1 MSSIR
6 DQLLKAGLV
15 TEEQVKQAEAKPKPR
30 PNKNNKSAAGH
41 SKNKKNQNTKAVPKK
56 TAVKKRELTDL
67 ELFYKERETKD
78 KAEKLE
84 QEKQRKEATRIR
96 KEKRAKIG
104 LLIKTNLLN
113 DDAAENRYNF
123 VVGSS
128 VKYLFVTEAQ
138 QTQLSNGE
146 LAIVFL
152 GEKRCL
158 IPTEIGKQI
167 LAIEPSRIV
176 IISEPEEST

>member
-15 TEEQVKQAEAKPKPR
+15 TEEQVKQAETKPK
-30 PNKNNKSAAGH
+30 A
-41 SKNKKNQNTKAVPKK
+41 NKKNKPSVNQSKQGKNTKPR
-56 TAVKKRELTDL
+56 TAKPQAKKRELTDL
-67 ELFYKERETKD
+67 ERFYQERDTTD
-78 KAEKLE
+78 KAEKAE

-104 LLIKTNLLN
+104 SLIKTNMVN
-113 DDAAENRYNF
+113 DEAAEHRYNF

-138 QTQLSNGE
+138 QEQLAKGE

-158 IPTEIGKQI
+158 IPAEIGKEI
-167 LAIEPSRIV
+167 KAIEQSRLV
-176 IISEPEEST
+176 IFCEPEGT

>member
-15 TEEQVKQAEAKPKPR
+15 TEEQVKQAESKPKKNKAKPQTKQATPKQRSQKPQ
-30 PNKNNKSAAGH
+30 K
-41 SKNKKNQNTKAVPKK
+41 
-56 TAVKKRELTDL
+56 KKRELTDL
-67 ELFYKERETKD
+67 ERFYQQRDATD
-78 KAEKLE
+78 KAEQAE
-84 QEKQRKEATRIR
+84 QEKKRKEAARIR

-104 LLIKTNLLN
+104 NLIKTNLVN
-113 DDAAENRYNF
+113 DDTAEHRYNF

-138 QTQLSNGE
+138 QTQLANGE

-167 LAIEPSRIV
+167 QSIEPSRLV
-176 IISEPEEST
+176 VFCEPEWLLFE

>member
-15 TEEQVKQAEAKPKPR
+15 TEEQVKQAETKPKVNRKNKPATPHSKQGKNTKPRNAKPQSKP
-30 PNKNNKSAAGH
+30 
-41 SKNKKNQNTKAVPKK
+41 
-56 TAVKKRELTDL
+56 RELTDL
-67 ELFYKERETKD
+67 ERFYKERDTTD
-78 KAEKLE
+78 KAEKAE

-104 LLIKTNLLN
+104 LLIKSNIMN
-113 DDAAENRYNF
+113 DEAAEHRYNF

-138 QTQLSNGE
+138 QEQLAKGE

-158 IPTEIGKQI
+158 IPAEIGKEI
-167 LAIEPSRIV
+167 KVIEQSRLV
-176 IISEPEEST
+176 IFCEPESDT

>member
-15 TEEQVKQAEAKPKPR
+15 TEEQVKQAETKPKMH
-30 PNKNNKSAAGH
+30 K
-41 SKNKKNQNTKAVPKK
+41 KNKATVAKSKQGKNAKTSRPKPQSK
-56 TAVKKRELTDL
+56 PRELTDL
-67 ELFYKERETKD
+67 ERFYQERESTD
-78 KAEKLE
+78 KAEKAE
-84 QEKQRKEATRIR
+84 QEKQRKEAVRIR

-104 LLIKTNLLN
+104 ALIKSNMAN
-113 DDAAENRYNF
+113 DDTAEHRYNF

-138 QTQLSNGE
+138 QEQLANGE

-167 LAIEPSRIV
+167 KAIEQSRLV
-176 IISEPEEST
+176 IFCEPESTD

>member
-15 TEEQVKQAEAKPKPR
+15 TEEQVKQAETKPKPRPR
-30 PNKNNKSAAGH
+30 PNKNNKPNSGAGKH
-41 SKNKKNQNTKAVPKK
+41 AKSNKPVSKKAS
-56 TAVKKRELTDL
+56 VKKRELTDL
-67 ELFYKERETKD
+67 ERFYQERDTTD
-78 KAEKLE
+78 KAEKAE
-84 QEKQRKEATRIR
+84 KEKQRKEATRIR

-104 LLIKTNLLN
+104 LLIKSNLVN
-113 DDAAENRYNF
+113 DDTAEQRYNF

-158 IPTEIGKQI
+158 IPSEIGKQI

-176 IISEPEEST
+176 IISEPDESA

>member
-15 TEEQVKQAEAKPKPR
+15 TEEQVKQSVAKPKPK
-30 PNKNNKSAAGH
+30 PNR
-41 SKNKKNQNTKAVPKK
+41 NKKPKGDQAKAKPSVAKPP
-56 TAVKKRELTDL
+56 VKKRELTDL
-67 ELFYKERETKD
+67 ERFYQERDTTD
-78 KAEKLE
+78 KAEKAE
-84 QEKQRKEATRIR
+84 HEMQRKEATRIR

-104 LLIKTNLLN
+104 SLIKTNLVN
-113 DDAAENRYNF
+113 DETAEHRYNF

-138 QTQLSNGE
+138 LEQLSSGE

-158 IPTEIGKQI
+158 IPVDIGKQI
-167 LAIEPSRIV
+167 KEIEQSRLV
-176 IISEPEEST
+176 IFSEPEGSD

>member
-15 TEEQVKQAEAKPKPR
+15 TEEQVKEAETKPPAKKKRQSPSRDSQPR
-30 PNKNNKSAAGH
+30 QNA
-41 SKNKKNQNTKAVPKK
+41 KNKASKPQQ
-56 TAVKKRELTDL
+56 KKRELTDL
-67 ELFYKERETKD
+67 EQFYQQRDTTE
-78 KAEKLE
+78 KAEKAE
-84 QEKQRKEATRIR
+84 QDKQRKEAARIR

-104 LLIKTNLLN
+104 ALIKTNMVN
-113 DDAAENRYNF
+113 DEAAEHRYNF

-138 QTQLSNGE
+138 QELLSSGE

-158 IPTEIGKQI
+158 IASEVGKQI
-167 LAIEPSRIV
+167 QDIEPSRLV
-176 IISEPEEST
+176 IICEPESK

>member
-30 PNKNNKSAAGH
+30 PNKNNKPTKGSA
-41 SKNKKNQNTKAVPKK
+41 KNKATSKPVAKK
-56 TAVKKRELTDL
+56 PPVKKRELTDL
-67 ELFYKERETKD
+67 ERFYQERDTKD
-78 KAEKLE
+78 KAEKVE
-84 QEKQRKEATRIR
+84 QDKQRKEAARIR
-96 KEKRAKIG
+96 KENRAKIG
-104 LLIKTNLLN
+104 SLIKTNIVN
-113 DDAAENRYNF
+113 DENAEHRYNF

-138 QTQLSNGE
+138 QEQLSKGE

-158 IPTEIGKQI
+158 IPSEVGKQI
-167 LAIEPSRIV
+167 LLIEPSRIV
-176 IISEPEEST
+176 IISEPDESA

>member
-15 TEEQVKQAEAKPKPR
+15 TEEQVKQAETKPKSKPR
-30 PNKNNKSAAGH
+30 SNKNTRTASGAA
-41 SKNKKNQNTKAVPKK
+41 KNKTNTKKPP
-56 TAVKKRELTDL
+56 VKKRELTDL
-67 ELFYKERETKD
+67 ERFYKERDAKD
-78 KAEKLE
+78 QAEKAE
-84 QEKQRKEATRIR
+84 QDKQRKEAARIR

-104 LLIKTNLLN
+104 SLIKNNLVN
-113 DDAAENRYNF
+113 DENAENRYNF

-138 QTQLSNGE
+138 QEQLAKGE

-158 IPTEIGKQI
+158 IPADIGKQI
-167 LAIEPSRIV
+167 LSIEPSRIV
-176 IISEPEEST
+176 IISEPENLP